1 MQTLTDL
8 QVETSAL
15 VSQLDAQLNRWT
27 GTAQKQLQ
35 QLVIPQ
41 STPEL
46 VREVLEELRDTYGSE
61 TVFLCGRI
69 DLDPISSSAED
80 PDRAHSAQLLVCWMG
95 NVTAQVLPVMDQYVT
110 LGGDD
115 DKFARWS
122 TLRGSRGPVTIWQ
135 RHLATIERLIVYTDG
150 LNAIV
155 PSLYNLDDKAWQAQT
170 RQLHQLPDSDDMT
183 ALELT
188 WQRQRPTHV
197 PPL

>member
-15 VSQLDAQLNRWT
+15 ASQLDTQLNRWT
-27 GTAQKQLQ
+27 DAAQEQLQ

-69 DLDPISSSAED
+69 DLDTSPISSSADD
-80 PDRAHSAQLLVCWMG
+80 PDRAYSAQLLVCWMG

-115 DKFARWS
+115 DRVARWS

-150 LNAIV
+150 LNAIA
-155 PSLYNLDDKAWQAQT
+155 PLLHNLDDKAWQAQT
-170 RQLHQLPDSDDMT
+170 RQLHLLPDSDDMT
-183 ALELT
+183 ALELK
-188 WQRQRPTHV
+188 WQRQDQRQG
-197 PPL
+197 